1 MSIGLAKETK
11 EKRMQAKVNNK
22 LKELITQRLERDL
35 ARILPQSRL
44 AQDLGMSVVK
54 SARLMTD
61 IADAYRID
69 LSKEEKKQIE
79 TVGDLQELIEKH
91 LTR

>member
-1 MSIGLAKETK
+1 
-11 EKRMQAKVNNK
+11 MQAKVNNK